1 MGFIPVRYLHYLMT
15 VGVVFSLT
23 FSTQAQ
29 ATSCS
34 AIEVISSSL
43 NVRTG
48 HSTRNSK
55 VGVIHKG
62 ERYIVSDTY
71 GVWKKI
77 WYDNKARWVYAK
89 RYTKPIT
96 TSCGTVNT
104 YRLNVR
110 SGSSTYYRRVG
121 STYRNAKWAII
132 ASSGSWKRI
141 WYKSE
146 ARWVHGSY
154 LNSSNDEDNE
164 AIQLTSFKINQGA
177 TSTDSRYI
185 TTYSVV
191 SGAASFYQISANESF
206 NDTSW
211 QSYSSQPAFTLSAGN
226 GNKRV
231 YFRVKNED
239 GRLSNTLYD
248 DINLTIFTPATRTID
263 REIFF
268 SKIKQTFG
276 ALRQS
281 QEEGI
286 NFLLEKIETDE
297 EPTLDNHSV
306 WVKQAAYTLA
316 TIKHEVANTY
326 QPITEYSNTTCR
338 RYNGGCSY
346 KGRGYVQLTHRYNY
360 QKLSPIVGVDLVK
373 YPLKALEPEISY
385 RVTSYGMHHGTFTGR
400 KLGNYINASKTDYW
414 NSRRVVNGTD
424 KATLIKGYANKFQSI
439 LEASAND

>member
-1 MGFIPVRYLHYLMT
+1 MII
-15 VGVVFSLT
+15 GVVFSLT
-23 FSTQAQ
+23 ISVEAQ

-34 AIEVISSSL
+34 AIEVVSSNL

-48 HSTRNSK
+48 HGTRYSK

-62 ERYIVSDTY
+62 ERYVVADSY

-89 RYTKPIT
+89 RYTKPIS
-96 TSCGTVNT
+96 TSCGAVNT

-121 STYRNAKWAII
+121 SVYRNSKWAII
-132 ASSGSWKRI
+132 GSSGLWKKI

-154 LNSSNDEDNE
+154 LNSSNDENNTS
-164 AIQLTSFKINQGA
+164 IQLTSFNINQGA
-177 TSTDSRYI
+177 TTTDSRYI
-185 TTYSVV
+185 TAYPVV
-191 SGAASFYQISANESF
+191 SGTPKYYQISDNPLF
-206 NDTSW
+206 NDASW
-211 QSYSSQPAFTLSAGN
+211 QSYDSHPAFTLSSDN

-248 DINLTIFTPATRTID
+248 DINLTINIPATRTID
-263 REIFF
+263 RDKFF
-268 SKIKQTFG
+268 SNLKQTFG

-281 QEEGI
+281 QEDGI
-286 NFLLEKIETDE
+286 NFLLGKIEIDQ

-360 QKLSPIVGVDLVK
+360 EKLSPIVGVNLVA

-385 RVTSYGMHHGTFTGR
+385 RVTSYGMHHGVFTGR
-400 KLGNYINASKTDYW
+400 KLGRYINDTKTDYW

-424 KATLIKGYANKFQSI
+424 KATLIKGYATKFQRI
-439 LEASAND
+439 LEASTND